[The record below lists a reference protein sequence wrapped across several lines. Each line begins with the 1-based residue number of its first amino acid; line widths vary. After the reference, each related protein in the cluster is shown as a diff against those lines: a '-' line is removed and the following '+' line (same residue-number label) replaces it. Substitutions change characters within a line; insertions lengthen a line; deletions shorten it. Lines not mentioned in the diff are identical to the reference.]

1 MIKKILFNYIMYKK
15 YILQYLPSDFLEIAR
30 EPFFI
35 YENKKLK
42 SAFLIDLV
50 HSLIAKYFNKKNNK
64 ISLSAE
70 ILKERYGYLY
80 NYYIKYLVETDVLKL
95 LLNYRKGHN
104 CRVYEFN
111 TKVCRGKIL
120 RYINNDKIILKRYNM
135 KFNINNF
142 INKTKE
148 TVIPTEIK
156 KKLVLDLFSAKV
168 DYAKSIFYLDNTFND
183 DSIYNRNKYS
193 VDCIEQNQIFYH
205 FDAFGRM
212 HTNFTVLKSF
222 IRKNC
227 LLLDGEETYEVDISN
242 SQPLFLNI
250 LMQNENYYHDEG
262 VQFYR
267 YLTYSGKL
275 YQFIMDKCPIY
286 TEKKLVKEMVYKVF
300 FGQNRKNL
308 HDENFENLFP
318 EVYKFIIEYKKS
330 KGDYRSLSHALQLA
344 ESNLIFNKIIK
355 SIMEYNPDIKLITV
369 HDSIICAKKY
379 SQIVELIFEEKLKQ
393 QFNMN

>member
-1 MIKKILFNYIMYKK
+1 MYKK
-15 YILQYLPSDFLEIAR
+15 YILQYLPSDFLEISQ
-30 EPFFI
+30 EPYFF
-35 YENKKLK
+35 YEDRKLK

-64 ISLSAE
+64 LSLSSE
-70 ILKERYGYLY
+70 ILKERYGCLY
-80 NYYIKYLVETDVLKL
+80 NYYIKYLIDTNILKL

-111 TKVCRGKIL
+111 TKLCKGKIL

-135 KFNINNF
+135 KSNINNF
-142 INKTKE
+142 IKKSKDTI
-148 TVIPTEIK
+148 IPLDIK
-156 KKLVLDLFSAKV
+156 KKLISDLFSVKV

-183 DSIYNRNKYS
+183 DNIYNRNKYS
-193 VDCIEQNQIFYH
+193 VDCIDQNQIFYH

-212 HTNFTVLKSF
+212 HTNFTILKSF
-222 IRKNC
+222 LRKNC
-227 LLLDGEETYEVDISN
+227 LLIDNEETHEVDITN

-262 VQFYR
+262 IQFYR
-267 YLTYSGKL
+267 YLTYNGKL
-275 YQFIMDKCPIY
+275 YQFIMDRFPIY
-286 TEKKLVKEMVYKVF
+286 NEKKLAKEMVYKVF
-300 FGQNRKNL
+300 FGQNKKNI
-308 HDENFENLFP
+308 HDENFEILFP
-318 EVYKFIIEYKKS
+318 EVYQFIINYKKN

-344 ESNLIFNKIIK
+344 ESNLIFNKIVK
-355 SIMEYNPDIKLITV
+355 SIKDYNSDIKLITV

-379 SQIVELIFEEKLKQ
+379 SKIVELIFEEKLKQ

>member
-1 MIKKILFNYIMYKK
+1 MYKK
-15 YILQYLPSDFLEIAR
+15 YILQYLPSDFLEISQ
-30 EPFFI
+30 EPYFF
-35 YENKKLK
+35 YEDRKLK

-64 ISLSAE
+64 LSLSSE

-80 NYYIKYLVETDVLKL
+80 NYYIKYLIDNNILKL

-111 TKVCRGKIL
+111 TKLCKGKIL

-135 KFNINNF
+135 KSNINNF
-142 INKTKE
+142 IKKSKDTI
-148 TVIPTEIK
+148 IPLDIK
-156 KKLVLDLFSAKV
+156 KKLISDLFSVKV

-183 DSIYNRNKYS
+183 DNIYNRNKYS
-193 VDCIEQNQIFYH
+193 VDCIDQNQIFYH

-212 HTNFTVLKSF
+212 HTNFTILKSF
-222 IRKNC
+222 LRKNC
-227 LLLDGEETYEVDISN
+227 LLIDNEETHEVDITN

-262 VQFYR
+262 IQFYR
-267 YLTYSGKL
+267 YLTYNGKL
-275 YQFIMDKCPIY
+275 YQFIMDRFPIY
-286 TEKKLVKEMVYKVF
+286 NEKKLAKEMVYKVF
-300 FGQNRKNL
+300 FGQNKKNI
-308 HDENFENLFP
+308 HDENFEILFP
-318 EVYKFIIEYKKS
+318 EVYQFIINFKKN

-344 ESNLIFNKIIK
+344 ESNLIFNKIVK
-355 SIMEYNPDIKLITV
+355 SIKDYNSDIKLITV

-379 SQIVELIFEEKLKQ
+379 SKIVELIFEEKLKQ

>member
-1 MIKKILFNYIMYKK
+1 MVKKILYKNIMYKK
-15 YILQYLPSDFLEIAR
+15 YILQYLPSDFLEISQ
-30 EPFFI
+30 EPYFF
-35 YENKKLK
+35 YEDRKLK

-64 ISLSAE
+64 LSLSSE

-80 NYYIKYLVETDVLKL
+80 NYYIKYLIDNNILKL

-111 TKVCRGKIL
+111 TKLCKGKIL

-135 KFNINNF
+135 KSNINNF
-142 INKTKE
+142 IKKSKDTI
-148 TVIPTEIK
+148 IPLDIK
-156 KKLVLDLFSAKV
+156 KKLISDLFSVKV

-183 DSIYNRNKYS
+183 DNIYNRNKYS
-193 VDCIEQNQIFYH
+193 VDCIDQNQIFYH

-212 HTNFTVLKSF
+212 HTNFTILKSF
-222 IRKNC
+222 LRKNC
-227 LLLDGEETYEVDISN
+227 LLIDNEETHEVDITN

-262 VQFYR
+262 IQFYR
-267 YLTYSGKL
+267 YLTYNGKL
-275 YQFIMDKCPIY
+275 YQFIMDRFPIY
-286 TEKKLVKEMVYKVF
+286 NEKKLAKEMVYKVF
-300 FGQNRKNL
+300 FGQNKKNI
-308 HDENFENLFP
+308 HDENFEILFP
-318 EVYKFIIEYKKS
+318 EVYQFIINFKKN

-344 ESNLIFNKIIK
+344 ESNLIFNKIVK
-355 SIMEYNPDIKLITV
+355 SIKDYNSDIKLITV

-379 SQIVELIFEEKLKQ
+379 SKIVELIFEEKLKQ